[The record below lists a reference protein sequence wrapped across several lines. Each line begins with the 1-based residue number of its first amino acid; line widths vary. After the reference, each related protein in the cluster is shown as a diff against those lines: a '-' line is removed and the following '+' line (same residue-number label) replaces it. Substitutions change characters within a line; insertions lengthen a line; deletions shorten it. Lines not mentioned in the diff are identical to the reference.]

1 MIESIFEE
9 IIVAI
14 SLGVGGV
21 LFAFFRKMAS
31 TQKDLCNKVID
42 LQKALII
49 LATALDRQ
57 TNRFHE
63 GHDSDLEDL
72 VNKVIKD
79 SE

>member
-9 IIVAI
+9 LIVAI
-14 SLGVGGV
+14 ALGTGGV

-31 TQKDLCNKVID
+31 TQKDLCNKVTD

-57 TNRFHE
+57 TNRIHE
-63 GHDSDLEDL
+63 EADSDLEDL
-72 VNKVIKD
+72 VSKVITD

>member
-49 LATALDRQ
+49 IATALDRQ
-57 TNRFHE
+57 TNRFHD
-63 GHDSDLEDL
+63 HDSDLEDL